1 MSITVTKAASEKI
14 KEFMKTE
21 GSEEGTGLS
30 IRVKPG
36 GCSGFEY
43 VLELEQHKEGL
54 NKFGEDENVFVDDIS
69 LPYLNGSEIDFVDS
83 IQGAGFDIKNP
94 NTKSSCG
101 CGSSFGV

>member
-1 MSITVTKAASEKI
+1 MSITVTKTASKKI
-14 KEFMKTE
+14 KEFLKSENIQE
-21 GSEEGTGLS
+21 GAGLS

-43 VLELEQHKEGL
+43 VLELGQHKEGL
-54 NKFGEDENVFVDDIS
+54 KKFGEDENVFVDDIS
-69 LPYLNGSEIDFVDS
+69 LPYLDGSEIDFVES